1 MPLTILRPFVV
12 LALSAVCT
20 AASAEDRTHGRKAGS
35 GDLPAQAARSIEEAF
50 PDASI
55 VRVQRNR
62 EAGLPLFD
70 VTIEDTGG
78 VRDVR
83 ISAEG
88 VIVTVEREVK
98 VADLPPALV
107 AAVRQNTTDTLM
119 VQVETRVEID
129 TDAKGVK
136 TIQKLAT
143 PRLSFGPRKGVDI
156 DRDGRVWKARRKDAG
171 EEVGPGEEGLLEV
184 PGYKPSCVVYLPS
197 DYRAG
202 VEWPLI
208 LHLHGSGD
216 AATTWPWLWGT
227 NGKGYIIVGLSYV
240 KGNGYDPATVRAMIK
255 YIDAVRELV
264 DKKYGLDESRVFL
277 SGTSMGGWA
286 VNYYGFNQA
295 AKGRY
300 RGYCILAAGPSRGSG
315 IDFSVAQ
322 HRPVLVLNGQKDEN
336 YATAQQGVPL
346 LKRAGADVT
355 AVVLPGE
362 GHMPDPNKIWPPLE
376 KWLSSADR

>member
-1 MPLTILRPFVV
+1 MTRPCPFVV
-12 LALSAVCT
+12 LALAVVCS
-20 AASAEDRTHGRKAGS
+20 AASAEDRTHGQKSGR
-35 GDLPAQAARSIEEAF
+35 GDLPAQAARIIEEAF
-50 PDASI
+50 PDAAI
-55 VRVQRNR
+55 MRVERNG

-70 VTIEDTGG
+70 VTIKHTGG

-88 VIVTVEREVK
+88 VIVSVEREVK
-98 VADLPPALV
+98 VADLPPALG
-107 AAVRQNTTDTLM
+107 AAVRQSTTDTLI
-119 VQVETRVEID
+119 VQVETRAKIA
-129 TDAKGVK
+129 TDAKGAK

-143 PRLSFGPRKGVDI
+143 PSLSYGPRKEVDI

-171 EEVGPGEEGLLEV
+171 EEVGPGEEGLLDV
-184 PGYKPSCVVYLPS
+184 PGYKPSCAVYLPS

-202 VEWPLI
+202 AKWPLI

-216 AATTWPWLWGT
+216 SATTLPWLWGT

-264 DKKYGLDESRVFL
+264 DKKYGVDEKRVFL
-277 SGTSMGGWA
+277 SGTSMGGWG

-300 RGYCILAAGPSRGSG
+300 RGYCIIAAGPSRGSG
-315 IDFSVAQ
+315 VDFSVAQ
-322 HRPVLVLNGQKDEN
+322 DRPVLVLNGDKDEN
-336 YATAQQGVPL
+336 YAAAKQGVPL
-346 LKRAGADVT
+346 LERAGAEVT

-362 GHMPDPNKIWPPLE
+362 GHMPDPNKMWPPLE
-376 KWLSSADR
+376 KWLASVDR